1 MKFLGNVLLFVLSI
15 VLAGAIAEAATRM
28 IDGLPV
34 FTDWLPQTVDR
45 DLSSA
50 SVDSIKR
57 APGVERAWFFQDP
70 PPLPNR
76 RRPPEEWK
84 RLMEEIGEGTGE
96 KGEKQLV
103 LRCPFASFGT
113 LQSALEAKG
122 ITPVSAEAEYIPQTP
137 VELTEEQA
145 TEVLE
150 LVDALEQDDDV
161 QKVFHN
167 LA

>member
-1 MKFLGNVLLFVLSI
+1 MP
-15 VLAGAIAEAATRM
+15 AIAEAATRM

-84 RLMEEIGEGTGE
+84 RLMEEIGEGTEFNKPTFNHYDLFKAWNEIGRAH
-96 KGEKQLV
+96 V
-103 LRCPFASFGT
+103 
-113 LQSALEAKG
+113 
-122 ITPVSAEAEYIPQTP
+122 
-137 VELTEEQA
+137 
-145 TEVLE
+145 
-150 LVDALEQDDDV
+150 
-161 QKVFHN
+161 
-167 LA
+167 